1 MHILKAIKK
10 LVKDKKIIQTKKNG
24 ALGRKG
30 NCANGRF
37 KAVKEEKTK
46 VIKNFHDYRTELILK
61 NTTEVIEDY
70 TKTHKC
76 PKCGKEFEKLMSLK
90 RHILRCNNCREEISC
105 PCIYPLCNMLFATK
119 QAMEFHF
126 ETQHKTQSNFIK
138 STESKYLS
146 DHASRIMASSILAS
160 SLAKGQLISE

>member
-10 LVKDKKIIQTKKNG
+10 LVKDKKIIQTKGNG
-24 ALGRKG
+24 
-30 NCANGRF
+30 ANGRF

-46 VIKNFHDYRTELILK
+46 VIKNFHDYRTELALK

-90 RHILRCNNCREEISC
+90 GHILRSNTCRKDVLKNHEG
-105 PCIYPLCNMLFATK
+105 LLF
-119 QAMEFHF
+119 
-126 ETQHKTQSNFIK
+126 KTLKDKLIVS
-138 STESKYLS
+138 
-146 DHASRIMASSILAS
+146 
-160 SLAKGQLISE
+160 KGQ